1 MPRVTLFTK
10 RGCHLCEAVEQ
21 AVAVVR
27 GRRPFDLEVRNI
39 LDDPADLQKYQH
51 EIPVVL
57 VNGVEVARHRMTAEE
72 LEASLARE
80 LC

>member
-10 RGCHLCEAVEQ
+10 PGCHLCEAVEQ

-27 GRRPFDLEVRNI
+27 RRRAFDLEVRNI
-39 LDDPADLQKYQH
+39 LDDPADFRKYQH

-57 VNGVEVARHRMTAEE
+57 VNGVEVARHRMTPEE
-72 LEASLARE
+72 LETSLGRG
-80 LC
+80 LV